1 MSVRLRGRVVSVLVG
16 VAVMLTGGLRQAP
29 VNATAHVH
37 HRTYIGT
44 ACVMDRLPDG
54 STIQTCR

>member
-1 MSVRLRGRVVSVLVG
+1 MRGRVVSVLVAL
-16 VAVMLTGGLRQAP
+16 AVMLTGGIRQAS
-29 VNATAHVH
+29 VNAQPSSHLQTK
-37 HRTYIGT
+37 IGT